1 MKLSYTLLTDGSS
14 DRAFIPVLNW
24 LLRELRPD
32 AVIQSEWAD
41 LFRLPTAPVTFAE
54 RIEKSLALYPCDLLF
69 VHRDAERELLVTR
82 KAEITRALAD
92 AQKRMS
98 VPPAVCVIPIRMME
112 AWLLFDE
119 LAIRH
124 AARNPN
130 GSQPLALPKLKTV
143 ESIRDPKQLLYECLR
158 TASGLKGRRL
168 SNFDEHSAV
177 HLVVERIKS
186 FAPLRSLPAFRALE
200 AELKVTLK
208 NYF

>member
-1 MKLSYTLLTDGSS
+1 MKISYTLLTDGSS

-24 LLRELRPD
+24 LIRELRAEAD
-32 AVIQSEWAD
+32 IQAKWAD
-41 LFRLPTAPVTFAE
+41 MFRLPIAPASLAE
-54 RIEKSLALYPCDLLF
+54 RIEKSVELYPCDLLF
-69 VHRDAERELLVTR
+69 IHRDAEREPLATR
-82 KAEITRALAD
+82 KTEITRALAE
-92 AQKRMS
+92 ARKGMV
-98 VPPAVCVIPIRMME
+98 VPPAVCVIPVRMME

-143 ESIRDPKQLLYECLR
+143 ESIPDPKQLLYECLR

-208 NYF
+208 NHF